1 MAQAIDD
8 LRGSLVALVTPM
20 TASGAVDWAALDGL
34 VDWHLESGTNGIVPV
49 GTTGESATLDH
60 AEHKRVIEAVV
71 RRVDGRAP
79 VVAGTGANATAEAVE
94 LTIAA
99 KGDGADYGLSVTP
112 YYNKP
117 TQEGLVR
124 HYNAIA
130 EACDLPLV
138 LYNVPPRTACDM
150 LAGTVARLAEVDS
163 IVAIKEACGDADR
176 VREIKALVPDDFVLL
191 SGEDAQTLTMVG
203 HGATGTISVT
213 ANVLPAEMA
222 AFCAAFLAGD
232 EAKAAALDERLQ
244 PIHDILFCETS
255 PIPAKWALSAM
266 GRIDVGIRLPLVELT
281 AASQV
286 EVRKRLE
293 AIGAL

>member
-1 MAQAIDD
+1 MAQATND

-20 TASGAVDWAALDGL
+20 TTSGAVDWAALDGL

-60 AEHKRVIEAVV
+60 AEHKKVIKAVV
-71 RRVDGRAP
+71 RRVDGRVP

-99 KGDGADYGLSVTP
+99 QGDGADYGLSVTP

-124 HYNAIA
+124 HYGAIS

-150 LAGTVARLAEVDS
+150 QAETVAQLAEVDS
-163 IVAIKEACGDADR
+163 IVAIKEACGDAAR

-203 HGATGTISVT
+203 YGATGTISVT
-213 ANVLPAEMA
+213 ANVLPVEMA
-222 AFCAAFLAGD
+222 AFCQAFPRRRRSEGGGPRRPAATDPRHPLLRDQPDSRQMGAQRHGPD
-232 EAKAAALDERLQ
+232 RRRDTAAA
-244 PIHDILFCETS
+244 
-255 PIPAKWALSAM
+255 
-266 GRIDVGIRLPLVELT
+266 G
-281 AASQV
+281 
-286 EVRKRLE
+286 
-293 AIGAL
+293 

>member
-1 MAQAIDD
+1 MAQATDD

-20 TASGAVDWAALDGL
+20 KASGAVDWAALDGL

-60 AEHKRVIEAVV
+60 AEHKQVIEAVV

-124 HYNAIA
+124 HYNTIA
-130 EACDLPLV
+130 DACDLPLV

-150 LAGTVARLAEVDS
+150 QAETVARLAEVDS
-163 IVAIKEACGDADR
+163 IVAIKEACGDAGR

-281 AASQV
+281 AVSQV

>member
-1 MAQAIDD
+1 MSQATDD

-20 TASGAVDWAALDGL
+20 TGTGAVDWAALDGL

-49 GTTGESATLDH
+49 GTTGESATLTH
-60 AEHKRVIEAVV
+60 AEHKQVISAVV
-71 RRVDGRAP
+71 RRVDGRVP

-124 HYNAIA
+124 HYGTIA

-150 LAGTVARLAEVDS
+150 RAETVAQLAEVDS
-163 IVAIKEACGDADR
+163 IVAIKEACGDAAR

-203 HGATGTISVT
+203 YGATGTISVT
-213 ANVLPAEMA
+213 ANVLPAQMA
-222 AFCAAFLAGD
+222 EFCQAFLDGD
-232 EAKAAALDERLQ
+232 EAKAAELDARLQ

-266 GRIDVGIRLPLVELT
+266 GRIDSGIRLPLVELT
-281 AASQV
+281 PPSQV
-286 EVRKRLE
+286 EVRQRLE
-293 AIGAL
+293 VVGAL

>member
-1 MAQAIDD
+1 MSHATDD
-8 LRGSLVALVTPM
+8 LKGSLVALVTPM
-20 TASGAVDWAALDGL
+20 TGTGAVDWAALDGL

-60 AEHKRVIEAVV
+60 AEHKQVIEAVV
-71 RRVDGRAP
+71 RRVAGRVP

-124 HYNAIA
+124 HYTAIA

-150 LAGTVARLAEVDS
+150 RAETVAQLAEVDS
-163 IVAIKEACGDADR
+163 IVAIKEACGDAAR

-203 HGATGTISVT
+203 YGATGTISVT
-213 ANVLPAEMA
+213 ANVLPVEMA
-222 AFCAAFLAGD
+222 EFCKAFLDGD
-232 EAKAAALDERLQ
+232 EAKAAELDARLQ
-244 PIHDILFCETS
+244 PIHDVLFCETS
-255 PIPAKWALSAM
+255 PIPAKWALGAM
-266 GRIDVGIRLPLVELT
+266 GRIDSGIRLPLVELT
-281 AASQV
+281 EASQV
-286 EVRKRLE
+286 EVRRRLE
-293 AIGAL
+293 VVGAL